1 MAALITATWRRAA
14 GFALACLLL
23 VGLASAGAQDL
34 PALTRPVN
42 DYAGVVDEPS
52 ARALTSL
59 IRSLRDAS
67 GDTVV
72 VVTVPTFKPYA
83 DIREFALKLF
93 ENGGQGIG
101 DKGKD
106 NGLLVV
112 LAVDDHQVRVE
123 VGYDLEAFIT
133 DGFAGEVSRQLMIPE
148 FKTGRYSAGLLVGTA
163 RIIEQIAQKRGVSLQ
178 GIPKSRR
185 RDLEPG
191 AGAGRF
197 LLVVIVLVFLVLR
210 AISSGL
216 GGGPRGGFGG
226 WSSGVGP
233 FGGGFGGFGGGGFGG
248 GGGGFGGGFDGFGGG
263 RSGGGGGGGSW

>member
-1 MAALITATWRRAA
+1 MAAVITATWRRAA
-14 GFALACLLL
+14 GLALAGLLL
-23 VGLASAGAQDL
+23 VGLTRATAQEL

-52 ARALTSL
+52 TRAMTSL

-72 VVTVPTFKPYA
+72 VATVPTFKPYA
-83 DIREFALKLF
+83 DIREFAVKLF
-93 ENGGQGIG
+93 ENGGKGIG

-106 NGLLVV
+106 NGLLIV
-112 LAVDDHQVRVE
+112 LAVDDHQVWVE
-123 VGYDLEAFIT
+123 VGYDLEGFVT

-148 FKTGRYSAGLLVGTA
+148 FKAGRYGGGLLVGTA
-163 RIIEQIAQKRGVSLQ
+163 RIIEQIAQKRGVALQ

-191 AGAGRF
+191 ANAGRLVLIALVVVF
-197 LLVVIVLVFLVLR
+197 LLIR